1 MLKILP
7 VILAIFLSLSNFQF
21 FDGNKNLE
29 NKNLLPNPRNHL
41 TQDEGNRHE
50 VTAQVLAVSE
60 AAQKNLT
67 INHTDER
74 DAAEITAASIQE
86 KVYRLTWNI
95 IPRAVKYKISY
106 ENKVAVSY
114 TNGVEISAKN
124 INNEII
130 VTALDFDNKI
140 VENDVVIVSIEE
152 NPPAPLTTTEFD
164 KMDFAPV
171 YLVYSWIPTIN
182 ADHYEIQLFKD
193 GEIFRNYV
201 TDFHPKDDNFDFY
214 DEKPV
219 LEEGEYFWRI
229 RGIAAGGAV
238 LTEWSEQDSGNSFKV
253 EKPARFCALGDSVT
267 HGGGSISVPPST
279 AAYNWQNYC
288 RVPIKNLAKSGD
300 TTEKMLNR
308 FERDILPFS
317 PEILFIM
324 AGVNDYR
331 SNILGWDSVENL
343 AAIRNKC
350 ESYGIKPVFIT
361 PTPLNPD
368 LIRKVKFVHYP
379 PYDWQDQR
387 KYICDWIRRQENF
400 IDIETALSDERG
412 FLRADLAIDGLH
424 PDITGKEII
433 GRAVENWLTNYLNSL
448 GNLGTEI

>member
-7 VILAIFLSLSNFQF
+7 VILAIFLSLSNFQI

-29 NKNLLPNPRNHL
+29 TKNLLPNPRNHL

-60 AAQKNLT
+60 AAPKNLT

-74 DAAEITAASIQE
+74 NAAAIPAAETQE
-86 KVYRLTWNI
+86 KIYRLTWDI
-95 IPRAVKYKISY
+95 VPSAVKYKISC
-106 ENKVAVSY
+106 EGNVFVSY
-114 TNGVEISAKN
+114 TNGVEIPVKN
-124 INNEII
+124 ISSEII
-130 VTALDFDNKI
+130 VTALNFDNHI
-140 VENDVVIVSIEE
+140 VENDIGIKSIEE

-164 KMDFAPV
+164 KMDFAPA
-171 YLVYSWIPTIN
+171 YLVYSWVPAIN

-193 GEIFRNYV
+193 GELFRDYV
-201 TDFHPKDDNFDFY
+201 TDFHPRDDNFDFY
-214 DEKPV
+214 AEEPV

-238 LTEWSEQDSGNSFKV
+238 LTEWSEQNAGNTFKV

-267 HGGGSISVPPST
+267 HGGGSISVPPSI

-288 RVPIKNLAKSGD
+288 SLPIKNLAKSGD
-300 TTEKMLNR
+300 TTEKMLER
-308 FERDILPFS
+308 FERDILSFS

-343 AAIRNKC
+343 AAIRDKC
-350 ESYGIKPVFIT
+350 AAYGIKPVFIT

-368 LIRKVKFVHYP
+368 LIRKVKFVNRP
-379 PYDWQDQR
+379 PYDWQEQR
-387 KYICDWIRRQENF
+387 KYICNWIRQQENF
-400 IDIETALSDERG
+400 IDIENALSDENG

-448 GNLGTEI
+448 GNLDKD